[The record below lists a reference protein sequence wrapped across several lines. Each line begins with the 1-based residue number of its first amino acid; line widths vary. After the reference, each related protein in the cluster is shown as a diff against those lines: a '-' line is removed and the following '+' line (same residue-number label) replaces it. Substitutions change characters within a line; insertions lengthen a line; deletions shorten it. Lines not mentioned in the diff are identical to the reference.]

1 MSGNTSDERDHIAVG
16 AHDTLDRVLDR
27 VRASTAG
34 SVVLDVDERS
44 SLLISLQQLHRL
56 DEVAQECGI
65 DLAVASANS
74 KLLNAARVFGLAVID
89 TRTESLP
96 PGLPAVSKGTLLAG
110 EPLGRIGAAEA
121 APDAAA
127 AEPVAA
133 TATRPAVMF
142 KPVTIDPVDGWDSDE
157 GEAANRPPL
166 ATHAESATPPARRT
180 RAPRLD
186 PYGQPYA
193 DDDEPEV
200 AWADND
206 DDAPIPDEE
215 GWDSEAAEE
224 GDDWDDQP
232 RRRGGFGAFWSD
244 VRAWMDARR
253 GVVVDDEEEF
263 ADDEPAAE
271 RDWEAE
277 EDSPPREDDDS
288 AAVEEVEE
296 AVPQPRRT
304 IRPLAVGR
312 PTAAVVELPASPSP
326 ARRSAPPIVDSD
338 EEGWDDAPAER
349 PARPLREPRERR
361 SGAGLGALLF
371 GIVALAL
378 ALLVVLY
385 LLVPNATVTLTART
399 GTVTTSFNVVVGEID
414 PNSPQGQPTQERI
427 VVPAK
432 RITVPVSASATRPAT
447 GARLEPDGTA
457 TGSVALTNPSTEPV
471 TVAKGTELPAGDGRN
486 YVTLEAV
493 TVGASDPFASAAF
506 GAATVQVAAEIKGSG
521 GNADLG
527 VVKGRLQSGVYYTN
541 KAAISGGTDRRIPTI
556 AKQDLAAAQ
565 TAAEDAARTKGLA
578 AISGAVPAG
587 SAIMHDTAG
596 VGNFAV
602 QFNAKEGADGDSVT
616 ATVTAQGTALTW
628 NQADVQA
635 QARAEAERRLNAL
648 AVPGEPIVPGSMQLG
663 TPQVAS
669 DVPGTLTYAMTGTA
683 STRAAIGG
691 DTERARLADELARKS
706 DSAARDVL
714 AGVPG
719 VSTYTIEYHTG
730 PFPQRMPWLASH
742 ITVRVAGAP

>member
-1 MSGNTSDERDHIAVG
+1 MSGNASDERDHIAVG

-34 SVVLDVDERS
+34 AVVLDVDERS

-56 DEVAQECGI
+56 DEVAQECGV
-65 DLAVASANS
+65 DVTVASPNS

-89 TRTESLP
+89 TRSESLP

-110 EPLGRIGAAEA
+110 EPLGRAGAAEV
-121 APDAAA
+121 APDTAA

-133 TATRPAVMF
+133 TTARPAVAF
-142 KPVTIDPVDGWDSDE
+142 KPVTIEPAADWEDDE
-157 GEAANRPPL
+157 NEAAGDPL
-166 ATHAESATPPARRT
+166 PVARAEPVVSPARQARV
-180 RAPRLD
+180 PRLD

-193 DDDEPEV
+193 DDDGPEA
-200 AWADND
+200 AWAED
-206 DDAPIPDEE
+206 DDAPTLAEE
-215 GWDSEAAEE
+215 GWDGEAGEE

-263 ADDEPAAE
+263 DDEPAAK
-271 RDWEAE
+271 RAWEAE
-277 EDSPPREDDDS
+277 DEGPSSEDDYL
-288 AAVEEVEE
+288 AAAEEDED

-312 PTAAVVELPASPSP
+312 PIAAVAEPPTISLP
-326 ARRSAPPIVDSD
+326 ARRSTPPVVDAD
-338 EEGWDDAPAER
+338 EEGWDDVPQERAVQPAH
-349 PARPLREPRERR
+349 ARRG
-361 SGAGLGALLF
+361 GAGLGALLF
-371 GIVALAL
+371 GIVALVL

-399 GTVTTSFNVVVGEID
+399 GTVTTNFNVVVGEID

-427 VVPAK
+427 VVPAR

-493 TVGASDPFASAAF
+493 TVGAADPFASAAF

-521 GNADLG
+521 GNADVG

-541 KAAISGGTDRRIPTI
+541 KAAVSGGTDRRIPTI

-596 VGNFAV
+596 VGNFTV

-691 DTERARLADELARKS
+691 DAERARLADELARKS
-706 DSAARDVL
+706 DGAARDIL
-714 AGVPG
+714 AAVPG
-719 VSTYTIEYHTG
+719 VSHYTIEYHTG